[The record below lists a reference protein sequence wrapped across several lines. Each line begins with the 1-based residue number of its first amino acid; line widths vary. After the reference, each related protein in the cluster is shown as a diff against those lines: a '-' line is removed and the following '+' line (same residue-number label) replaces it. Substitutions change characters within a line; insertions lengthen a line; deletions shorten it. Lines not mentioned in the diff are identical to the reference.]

1 MSLPQYIL
9 ETIEELIAPY
19 QQRELKKAR
28 TDLTHKYRSHAAH
41 YMETDQE
48 VLSYLITRLPATYKV
63 ACKVFEEL
71 EKRYP
76 ETLFSS
82 HLDLGSGPGT
92 MALAFPTSSTTLV
105 EKDPKLIQIGKKLVQ
120 SGTWLQADMT
130 KAPLTPHD
138 LVTFS
143 YSLGEL
149 SNKKEM
155 LHKAWTACRHSLIL
169 IEPGTP
175 KGFQVILEARKTLLE
190 LGALIAAP
198 CPHAHT
204 CPYDWCHFSE
214 RLERQKIHKDLKG
227 GTKGYEDE
235 KYSYLIVSRFPPT
248 PFQSRLIAP
257 PEKHSGH
264 IRLKLCTPEGI
275 QDIILSRKD
284 QELYRQAKKMELGD
298 SYPSS

>member
-1 MSLPQYIL
+1 MSLPDHVL
-9 ETIEELIAPY
+9 DTIEELIAPY
-19 QQRELKKAR
+19 RQRELKKAR
-28 TDLTHKYRSHAAH
+28 TDLTHKYRSHASR
-41 YMETDQE
+41 YMETEQE
-48 VLSYLITRLPATYKV
+48 VLSYLLTRLPATYKV

-92 MALAFPTSSTTLV
+92 MALAFPTSTTTLV
-105 EKDPKLIQIGKKLVQ
+105 EKDLKLIQIGKKLLPK
-120 SGTWLQADMT
+120 GNWLHADMT
-130 KAPLTPHD
+130 KASLAPND

-149 SNKKEM
+149 ESKNEI
-155 LHKAWTACRHSLIL
+155 LHKAWEACLHSLII

-175 KGFQVILEARKTLLE
+175 KGFQTILQARTTLLQ
-190 LGALIAAP
+190 LGALVAAP
-198 CPHAHT
+198 CPHAHA

-214 RLERQKIHKDLKG
+214 RLERQKIHKELKG

-235 KYSYLIVSRFPPT
+235 KYSYLIVSRFPPS
-248 PFQSRLIAP
+248 PFQSRIIAP

-264 IRLKLCTPEGI
+264 IRLKLCTPNGI
-275 QDIILSRKD
+275 QDSTLSRKD
-284 QELYRQAKKMELGD
+284 QELYKQAKKLQWGD
-298 SYPSS
+298 TQPL